1 MGCVLCADAAARR
14 ATAKRG
20 EVPLHQ
26 RGAEVGRRAGKRCP
40 PAWRVTGG
48 WGRFDARPFHLQ
60 AEHIRTHSCTD
71 KHKLVV
77 RAFLCPAEP
86 AVLALQANA
95 SDDELLRGAVP
106 QPEDWLR
113 NWRGIRNG
121 DSWSSLEL
129 HSLTEN
135 WISQR
140 RHRQVMR
147 RAHAAMALVQRE
159 VLRMRKRDWIRESK
173 SISLSFDDR
182 KAHKLVVFN
191 CDMPLD
197 HRGASGVPVRHGMV
211 GCLDMVHGES
221 AESMDE
227 DYAVRT
233 CEKIMA
239 MIKKFATPLGESSPD
254 AAVVAKFV
262 DGTQSIVCDGA
273 MQKTAVFL
281 ANRFFKGVLLVCR
294 DPAHMVRIATQEP
307 LVRSARFE
315 EQNIRLFTGR
325 HALLKDIQYSEQT
338 QARMQAAQERVLVEK
353 GEQGG
358 GIKRVLRHFSVAM
371 HRWESFA
378 GPRKMYVC
386 LLNAIFMMLA
396 DIYNEDRYPK
406 WKRMEALKCLEAMTA
421 RDILECGVAADYS
434 DLCLRCAGNSERNR
448 WVASSTEVLRGSG
461 EQLFRHRSPG
471 PWQL

>member
-1 MGCVLCADAAARR
+1 MRDCPRCRWYVCGHAWM
-14 ATAKRG
+14 ATCGSLETRDSKTR
-20 EVPLHQ
+20 
-26 RGAEVGRRAGKRCP
+26 RGAFASARGGGRETSREEMPAGLACDGRLGTLRCP
-40 PAWRVTGG
+40 ALS
-48 WGRFDARPFHLQ
+48 LQ

-71 KHKLVV
+71 KHKLAV

-86 AVLALQANA
+86 AVLALQATA

-159 VLRMRKRDWIRESK
+159 VLRMRKRDWIREAK

-182 KAHKLVVFN
+182 KAHKIIVFN
-191 CDMPLD
+191 WDMPLD

-211 GCLDMVHGES
+211 GCLDLVHGES

-262 DGTQSIVCDGA
+262 DETQSIVCDGA

-281 ANRFFKGVLLVCR
+281 ANRFFTGVLLVCR

-307 LVRSARFE
+307 LVRSARVE
-315 EQNIRLFTGR
+315 EQNTDSSPAGTRY
-325 HALLKDIQYSEQT
+325 LKTFNILSRFKPAWRQ
-338 QARMQAAQERVLVEK
+338 
-353 GEQGG
+353 
-358 GIKRVLRHFSVAM
+358 
-371 HRWESFA
+371 
-378 GPRKMYVC
+378 
-386 LLNAIFMMLA
+386 
-396 DIYNEDRYPK
+396 PK
-406 WKRMEALKCLEAMTA
+406 DGCW
-421 RDILECGVAADYS
+421 S
-434 DLCLRCAGNSERNR
+434 
-448 WVASSTEVLRGSG
+448 
-461 EQLFRHRSPG
+461 
-471 PWQL
+471 